1 MATRIGQAL
10 REARAARGVELSEAE
25 RVTKIRTKFL
35 RAMEEDRWEDLP
47 EPVYARGFLS
57 TYAQFLGLDDAP
69 LVEEYRRSVEG
80 AQEPEPIPQGVVRRG
95 TLSGRRAPTP
105 RGVLTGGLVALVAV
119 GLVVAVAV
127 GGSDDGGSPEGGKER
142 KRSAARTDTE
152 PSPTSPS
159 GQTTTSPSGPPAVGS
174 EVSLELRSTADVW
187 VCLIDSAGT
196 HLVNG
201 ETLPPDETRG
211 PFDGKRFEMTFGNG
225 SVEMTVNGEP
235 VSVPALA
242 EPLGYRVGP
251 EGAKRLP
258 SSAQPDCL

>member
-1 MATRIGQAL
+1 MTTRIGQAL

-25 RVTKIRTKFL
+25 RVTKIRVKFL

-47 EPVYARGFLS
+47 EPVYVRGFLA

-80 AQEPEPIPQGVVRRG
+80 AREPGPIPQGVVRRG
-95 TLSGRRAPTP
+95 TLPGRRAPTP
-105 RGVLTGGLVALVAV
+105 RGVLIAGLVALVAV

-127 GGSDDGGSPEGGKER
+127 GGSGDGGSPEGGKDR
-142 KRSAARTDTE
+142 KEKAARTETE

-159 GQTTTSPSGPPAVGS
+159 DQTATSPSGTPAAGS

-187 VCLIDSAGT
+187 VCLIDSEGT
-196 HLVNG
+196 HIVNG

-211 PFDGKRFEMTFGNG
+211 PFEGEGFEMTFGNG

-242 EPLGYRVGP
+242 EPLGYRVVP
-251 EGAKRLP
+251 EGTKRLP